1 MLSNPQ
7 NIRNSPIF
15 LKNDCLLVLQ
25 TYASNSIHI
34 AYYAI
39 NFIKIHFM
47 LDIMHLTMYI
57 YDAQRN

>member
-7 NIRNSPIF
+7 NIRYSPIF

-25 TYASNSIHI
+25 TYASDSICI
-34 AYYAI
+34 AYYALF
-39 NFIKIHFM
+39 FIKIHFM

-57 YDAQRN
+57 